1 MALEPV
7 VNRLESSMSGK
18 LNLIKI
24 NVKDPV
30 AGALATQLTLEVTP
44 TFIFF
49 GSNGI
54 EKWRSIGHLDPRRV
68 QKSILT

>member
-1 MALEPV
+1 M
-7 VNRLESSMSGK
+7 NRLESSMSGN

-24 NVKDPV
+24 NVKNPV
-30 AGALATQLTLEVTP
+30 AGVIATQLALEVTP

-54 EKWRSIGHLDPRRV
+54 EKWRSVGHLAPIRV
-68 QKSILT
+68 QKSMLT

>member
-7 VNRLESSMSGK
+7 VNRLENSMSGK

-30 AGALATQLTLEVTP
+30 AGVIATQLALEVTP

-49 GSNGI
+49 GSAGI
-54 EKWRSIGHLDPRRV
+54 EKWRSVGHLDPRRV
-68 QKSILT
+68 QKSMLT

>member
-1 MALEPV
+1 M
-7 VNRLESSMSGK
+7 NRLESSMSGN

-24 NVKDPV
+24 NVKNPV
-30 AGALATQLTLEVTP
+30 AGVIATQLALEVTP

-54 EKWRSIGHLDPRRV
+54 EKWRSVGHLDPIRV
-68 QKSILT
+68 QKSMLT